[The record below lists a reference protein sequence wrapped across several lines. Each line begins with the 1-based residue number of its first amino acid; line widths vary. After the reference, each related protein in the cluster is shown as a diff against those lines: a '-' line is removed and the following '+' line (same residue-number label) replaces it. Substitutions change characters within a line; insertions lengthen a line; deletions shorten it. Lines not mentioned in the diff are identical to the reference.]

1 MHGYFASEEP
11 VMTVAE
17 LISKLNQ
24 CNQEAVVKVVSLYD
38 GKYEPISVITSG
50 PRFVML
56 DVSDEAVVLG
66 VPAVAQV
73 AAMPVGI

>member
-56 DVSDEAVVLG
+56 DVSDESDSAK
-66 VPAVAQV
+66 
-73 AAMPVGI
+73 